1 MRTLG
6 GLAIALLAVTGLA
19 AQNRGAAAQNRGAF
33 VNTAP
38 MSRALGSAVPGTGV
52 AAPRAL
58 STNPFPA
65 GSALSPITVPLGS
78 VSPPRNN
85 GFGRVLRNRSG
96 STVIAYPLYVGGY
109 GGYGYPYYD
118 SSYYTDPT
126 TLIPQQQQPNVTVI
140 MPPQQP
146 PVVINLGSGGSQ
158 QQEPMSFYPP
168 QPDAQ
173 QQPAPA
179 QATQPATSEPPVYLI
194 AFKDHTIYS
203 AIAYWVDGDTLHYF
217 TSGNTHNQVSISLI
231 DRPLTE
237 RLNREMGVDCKL
249 PPAK

>member
-6 GLAIALLAVTGLA
+6 GLAIGFLAVTGLV
-19 AQNRGAAAQNRGAF
+19 GQNRGAF

-38 MSRALGSAVPGTGV
+38 ISQAGSTIYPGAGV
-52 AAPRAL
+52 ALPRAT

-65 GSALSPITVPLGS
+65 GAALSPITVPLGS
-78 VSPPRNN
+78 ASARNN
-85 GFGRVLRNRSG
+85 GIGRSFRNRSG
-96 STVIAYPLYVGGY
+96 STVYAYPVYIGGY
-109 GGYGYPYYD
+109 GGYYGGYGGYYD
-118 SSYYTDPT
+118 PSYYTDPT
-126 TLIPQQQQPNVTVI
+126 TLIPQQQQASPNVTVI
-140 MPPQQP
+140 MPPPQP
-146 PVVINLGSGGSQ
+146 PTVINVGPGAGPQ
-158 QQEPMSFYPP
+158 QDMSFYPP
-168 QPDAQ
+168 QPGAQ
-173 QQPAPA
+173 QPPPPAPA
-179 QATQPATSEPPVYLI
+179 TQAASSEPPVYLI

-237 RLNREMGVDCKL
+237 RLNREMGVEFKL